1 LKALV
6 GVREQRDI
14 EKLVAKILRD
24 LGNPDPPLNL
34 QQVRELLS
42 VDIKYYSSA
51 DVGLFK
57 EFAHRIKI
65 ANKQLI
71 ARPGLLL
78 DVLKKANLA
87 GLWLPDNR
95 RIFIDERQPKPKHR
109 WIEAHEITHSYV
121 PWHAEF
127 LLGDDELT
135 LNPECH
141 EIIEAEANFGAGN
154 LLFLGRRFAREAR
167 DMPDGFDAIKNLKT
181 RYGNTLTSTF
191 WRFVEDRTPDRTVF
205 GLISRHPRH
214 SFIGT
219 ADEGEDVHHFIGS
232 KAFRE
237 RFSRTS
243 ASDIYAIVGR
253 LATWKKA
260 GPVFKGVEVLFDDN
274 GQAKEF
280 VFEGFCNSYD
290 LLTYCYPIS

>member
-1 LKALV
+1 MEARV
-6 GVREQRDI
+6 GVHEQQDI
-14 EKLVAKILRD
+14 DKQVARILRD

-34 QQVRELLS
+34 RQVRDLLS

-51 DVGLFK
+51 DVGLFQ

-65 ANKQLI
+65 ANKQLT

-95 RIFIDERQPKPKHR
+95 RIFIDESQPKPKHR
-109 WIEAHEITHSYV
+109 WIEAHEITHSFV

-141 EIIEAEANFGAGN
+141 ETIEAEANFGAGR
-154 LLFLGRRFAREAR
+154 LLFLGGRFALEAR
-167 DMPDGFDAIKNLKT
+167 DLPDGFEAMKSLKA

-191 WRFVEDRTPDRTVF
+191 WRYVEDRTPERPVF

-214 SFIGT
+214 PSIGSG
-219 ADEGEDVHHFIGS
+219 DNGEDVHYFIGS
-232 KAFRE
+232 EAFRK
-237 RFSRTS
+237 RFSSTS
-243 ASDIYAIVGR
+243 ASTVYAVVDR
-253 LATWKKA
+253 SATWKKA
-260 GPVFKGVEVLFDDN
+260 GPVFMSTEVLFDDN
-274 GQAKEF
+274 GQAQEF
-280 VFEGFCNSYD
+280 VFEGFCNSYY
-290 LLTYCYPIS
+290 LLTYGSPTS